1 MKNTIHHI
9 WQIPSNL
16 KMDVIK
22 RQLCREED
30 WILDNIRFLLD
41 GERIKDDE
49 TPASLGLSNGDI
61 IEVFFEMT
69 GGGPPENLK
78 KNLSGDEQKILDILE
93 NTFDS
98 DNPDDSLDEEEKVED
113 DELIS
118 SFKDEC
124 LPAVQYNNELKKKI
138 LETSPREVE
147 EILDLK
153 RATQLPNE
161 EDTIPNKELVKDN
174 QNIVQDLR
182 DKYENGSL
190 LDNKELDKKII
201 HLLKQPNLAPVEI
214 NMLTI
219 LKERKEL
226 MEKMNEEDKTLVP
239 NKKKMSRKRKLIS
252 NEYHPPIKTP
262 GSFRSEISMQHI

>member
-1 MKNTIHHI
+1 MKNTMHHI

-98 DNPDDSLDEEEKVED
+98 DNSDNSSDQEEKVED
-113 DELIS
+113 DELIMIWS
-118 SFKDEC
+118 ELRTRMRNVMKTVRMKREKKFKGEEMIMN
-124 LPAVQYNNELKKKI
+124 LESIIMKI
-138 LETSPREVE
+138 SQ
-147 EILDLK
+147 K
-153 RATQLPNE
+153 
-161 EDTIPNKELVKDN
+161 VKT
-174 QNIVQDLR
+174 R
-182 DKYENGSL
+182 
-190 LDNKELDKKII
+190 II
-201 HLLKQPNLAPVEI
+201 
-214 NMLTI
+214 
-219 LKERKEL
+219 
-226 MEKMNEEDKTLVP
+226 
-239 NKKKMSRKRKLIS
+239 
-252 NEYHPPIKTP
+252 
-262 GSFRSEISMQHI
+262 